1 MTSSSSNEF
10 TLSNFQTNW
19 FWQRP
24 GEGFYEVNVGL
35 PAKDVRMMA
44 MADLDNDKLTDLV
57 TINQSGQEVTVRFF
71 TPSTNKYSR
80 TTSFTAA
87 SKGEL
92 VTSIL
97 VTKSH
102 THLQGL
108 IAVVQEDKKNG
119 ATSLKHYTQLST
131 ATPSDLQ
138 AKQRSS

>member
-71 TPSTNKYSR
+71 TPYTNKYSR

-102 THLQGL
+102 THL
-108 IAVVQEDKKNG
+108 
-119 ATSLKHYTQLST
+119 
-131 ATPSDLQ
+131 
-138 AKQRSS
+138 